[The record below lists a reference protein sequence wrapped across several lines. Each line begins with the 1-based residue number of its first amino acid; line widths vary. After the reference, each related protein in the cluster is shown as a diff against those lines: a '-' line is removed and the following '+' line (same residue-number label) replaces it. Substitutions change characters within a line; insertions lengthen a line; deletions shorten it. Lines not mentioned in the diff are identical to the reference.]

1 MVIFRDC
8 TEFLIDSDNNIRI
21 VLMIVEFVEYI
32 EFKGVLRR
40 SSWEEFATV
49 AKELSLHSK
58 FCFHWINLL
67 RDILVRV
74 CLSSEIMIIHT
85 QLIMRVTWKISSFS
99 LNFPSNWMATM
110 LFNVCNAMK
119 IENWVLWFSS
129 SESKRS
135 IALFLRCVLILAWC
149 LCEYSPKRL
158 FFAFLLNFSCSF

>member
-1 MVIFRDC
+1 MVNDTYARTAFCAHDCFKLIQSQIFTYEEILVIFRDC

-85 QLIMRVTWKISSFS
+85 QLIMRVTWKISLFS
-99 LNFPSNWMATM
+99 L
-110 LFNVCNAMK
+110 K
-119 IENWVLWFSS
+119 FSS
-129 SESKRS
+129 K
-135 IALFLRCVLILAWC
+135 
-149 LCEYSPKRL
+149 
-158 FFAFLLNFSCSF
+158 